1 MLNHG
6 LFEERNFGF
15 KARNLSCFDTES
27 DFGRNVVNEKGML
40 KTKKCD

>member
-15 KARNLSCFDTES
+15 KVRNLSCFETES
-27 DFGRNVVNEKGML
+27 DICKNVVSGKGMR
-40 KTKKCD
+40 KTEM